1 MATNELLCHLRDLE
15 ISLHKHSVRSDRAK
29 VGLLMHDS
37 FVEFGQSGR
46 RFNRVEIL
54 KFMQSEN
61 STGEVWSQDFVMAE
75 IGNDVVLLTWLAN
88 SVSSRDTNRY
98 IRARNNVKNRFS
110 GRLLPS
116 RLLLRNVHFKQAP
129 IRSNQVESR
138 TLRGGQT

>member
-1 MATNELLCHLRDLE
+1 MATNELLCHLRNLE

-29 VGLLMHDS
+29 AGLLLHDS

-75 IGNDVVLLTWLAN
+75 IGNDVVLLTYRSAHVGETGTLSRYSLRSSIWQRMLAGWQI
-88 SVSSRDTNRY
+88 RFHQGTPTDTFER
-98 IRARNNVKNRFS
+98 
-110 GRLLPS
+110 
-116 RLLLRNVHFKQAP
+116 
-129 IRSNQVESR
+129 E
-138 TLRGGQT
+138 TT